1 MTIENYKGLRFD
13 GRLFDLGNRDIDY
26 RGLLNKYFLS
36 KWYYYALSFI
46 ICVGFTY
53 LYLRTIE
60 PSYEIKS
67 KLLITEGERD
77 TGSPEDWLKRSL
89 NFSAI
94 PDNVYNEIQVLT
106 SFALV
111 NQVVNFLNLD
121 INYYWQEKYKSRTG
135 YKNFP
140 IAVNSYD
147 LSSPMYYG
155 TPFQLIP
162 INGQK
167 FQMQVEEE
175 VIGTYNFDEEF
186 SNAYGDFCFQ
196 LQGNPYLHP
205 ESTMFVEFRNPPAVT
220 ESYLR
225 RLNVGF
231 IDIKST
237 TLEISLEDAVPA
249 RGVDILENLII
260 RYHQIKNQENNRI
273 ANNTLKFI
281 DERLVDIGQD
291 LRSIEYSVESY
302 KLNNNIASETTSDL
316 QIIMESANRLNRD
329 KENYEV
335 QLNILESMKQNLNM
349 TGDDFQLITVS
360 NAAAM
365 DIKIQEIVQRYNDK
379 VLERR
384 QLLVTSQ
391 ATHPVVQSATQQLI
405 SLRNTIYSAIDNM
418 QNDLRLQVNNVNDQ
432 YNRSVSQLRSVPTK
446 ERQLTDKSRQKAIV
460 EDLYVYL
467 LQKREETALSL
478 IGTSANSIVIDP
490 PRSSTQAVS
499 PSKIKY
505 YFGGSFFGLAIPF
518 LLISMVEIFKDS
530 IESEDQLKAMMP
542 NHSIVGLINK
552 RRTKGKQVVVQKG
565 RSLISD
571 RFRSLR
577 TNLQFLSGEGEKCF
591 MVTSSASTEG
601 KTFIATNVAASFA
614 MKDEK
619 TVIIDFDLRN
629 PQVANYLDASGSRE
643 EGLSTFFSGKSA
655 KVGDIVQSSSIRN
668 LDYITLGPAVND
680 PDEVVLSEQKLAQLF
695 GYLKANYDTI
705 IVDTS
710 PVGIIT
716 DAILL
721 NKYITQT
728 LYVVRVGFTKKDM
741 IDKARELFEQD
752 QLMNPVL
759 VLNGVKKG
767 EVYGYKVS

>member
-36 KWYYYALSFI
+36 KWYYYALSFMV
-46 ICVGFTY
+46 CVGLTY
-53 LYLRTIE
+53 LYVRTIE
-60 PSYEIKS
+60 PTYAITS

-89 NFSAI
+89 NFSAS

-111 NQVVNFLNLD
+111 KQVVDFLNLD
-121 INYYWQEKYKSRTG
+121 INYYWQEKYSRRTG
-135 YKNFP
+135 YTNFP
-140 IAVNSYD
+140 ISVSSYK
-147 LSSPMYYG
+147 LSSPWYYG
-155 TPFQLIP
+155 TSFQVIP
-162 INGQK
+162 MNGEQ
-167 FQMQVEEE
+167 FQMKVGED
-175 VIGTYNFDEEF
+175 VLGTYNFDEEF
-186 SNAYGDFCFQ
+186 SNNFGDFCFQ

-205 ESTMFVEFRNPPAVT
+205 ESGMFVEFLNPPAIT
-220 ESYLR
+220 ESYLY
-225 RLNVGF
+225 RLYVGF

-237 TLEISLEDAVPA
+237 TLEIYLEDAVPA
-249 RGVDILENLII
+249 RGIDFLENLII
-260 RYHQIKNQENNRI
+260 RYHQIKNQENNRV
-273 ANNTLKFI
+273 ANNTLQFI
-281 DERLVDIGQD
+281 DERLVDIGRD

-302 KLNNNIASETTSDL
+302 KLNNSIASESTSDL
-316 QIIMESANRLNRD
+316 QILLESANRLDRE

-335 QLNILESMKQNLNM
+335 QLNILESMKQKLNM
-349 TGDDFQLITVS
+349 SGDNFELITVGNGAS
-360 NAAAM
+360 T
-365 DIKIQEIVQRYNDK
+365 DIKIQEIVKQYNDK
-379 VLERR
+379 VLARR
-384 QLLVTSQ
+384 ELLVTSQ
-391 ATHPVVQSATQQLI
+391 ASHPVVQSATQQLI
-405 SLRNTIYSAIDNM
+405 SLRNTIYAAIDNM
-418 QNDLRLQVNNVNDQ
+418 QNDLRLQVGNVNNQ

-446 ERQLTDKSRQKAIV
+446 ERQLTDKAREKAIV

-478 IGTSANSIVIDP
+478 IGTAVNSIVIDP
-490 PRSSTQAVS
+490 PRSTTQAVS
-499 PSKIKY
+499 PNKMKY
-505 YFGGSFFGLAIPF
+505 YFGGSFFGLALPF
-518 LLISMVEIFKDS
+518 LLISMVEIFKNS
-530 IESEDQLKAMMP
+530 IESEDQLKALLP
-542 NHSIVGLINK
+542 AHPVVGLINK
-552 RRTKGKQVVVQKG
+552 RRSKGKQIVVQKG

-577 TNLQFLSGEGEKCF
+577 TNLQFMANDGDKCI
-591 MVTSSASTEG
+591 MVTSSASMEG

-614 MKDEK
+614 VKDEK

-629 PQVANYLDASGSRE
+629 PQVANYLDTANGDT
-643 EGLSTFFSGKSA
+643 GLSTFFSGETP
-655 KVGDIVQSSSIRN
+655 KVEDIIQSSNIKN
-668 LDYITLGPAVND
+668 LDYIAFGPAID
-680 PDEVVLSEQKLAQLF
+680 YHDELVLNEQKLAKLF

-705 IVDTS
+705 VVDTS

-728 LYVVRVGFTKKDM
+728 LYVVRVGFTKKEM
-741 IDKARELFEQD
+741 IEKARELFDQD
-752 QLMNPVL
+752 QLINPAL

>member
-13 GRLFDLGNRDIDY
+13 GRLFDLSNRDIDY
-26 RGLLNKYFLS
+26 RGLVNKYFLS

-46 ICVGFTY
+46 ICVGLTY
-53 LYLRTIE
+53 YYVRTIE
-60 PSYEIKS
+60 PTYAITS

-106 SFALV
+106 SFELV
-111 NQVVNFLNLD
+111 SQVVNFLNLD
-121 INYYWQEKYKSRTG
+121 INYYWQEKYAQRTG
-135 YKNFP
+135 YTNFP
-140 IAVNSYD
+140 ISVDSYK
-147 LSSPMYYG
+147 LSSPAYFG
-155 TPFQLIP
+155 TAFELTPTS
-162 INGQK
+162 GQK
-167 FQMQVEEE
+167 FEMKVGEE
-175 VIGTYNFDEEF
+175 VIGTYQFDEEF

-205 ESTMFVEFRNPPAVT
+205 ESAMFVQFFNPPAVT
-220 ESYLR
+220 ESYLW
-225 RLNVGF
+225 RLYVGF

-237 TLEISLEDAVPA
+237 TLEIYLEDAVPA
-249 RGVDILENLII
+249 RGIDFLKNLIV
-260 RYHQIKNQENNRI
+260 RYHQLKNQENNRV

-281 DERLVDIGQD
+281 DERLVDIGRD
-291 LRSIEYSVESY
+291 LRSIEANVESY

-316 QIIMESANRLNRD
+316 QIIMEGANRLNRE
-329 KENYEV
+329 KEDFEV
-335 QLNILESMKQNLNM
+335 QLNILEGMKQNLSM
-349 TGDDFQLITVS
+349 SGDNFELITVG
-360 NAAAM
+360 NVATT
-365 DIKIQEIVQRYNDK
+365 DLKIQEIVQSYNNK

-384 QLLVTSQ
+384 QLLVTSN
-391 ATHPVVQSATQQLI
+391 PSNPRVQSATQQLI
-405 SLRNTIYSAIDNM
+405 SLRNTIYSAIENT
-418 QNDLRLQVNNVNDQ
+418 QRDLRLQVNNVNDQ

-446 ERQLTDKSRQKAIV
+446 ERQLTDKSRQRAIV

-499 PSKIKY
+499 PNKMKY
-505 YFGGSFFGLAIPF
+505 YFGGSFFGLALPF
-518 LLISMVEIFKDS
+518 LLISAVEIFKNS
-530 IESEDQLKAMMP
+530 IESEDQLKSMLP
-542 NHSIVGLINK
+542 NQTVVGLINK

-577 TNLQFLSGEGEKCF
+577 TNLQFMAGEGGKCI

-619 TVIIDFDLRN
+619 TIIIDFDLRN
-629 PQVANYLDASGSRE
+629 PQIANYLEQKHDQGV
-643 EGLSTFFSGKSA
+643 GLNSFFSGEVSG
-655 KVGDIVQSSSIRN
+655 VEDIIQSSGIKN
-668 LDYITLGPAVND
+668 LDYITLGGVMD
-680 PDEVVLSEQKLAQLF
+680 YPDELVLNEQKLAKLF
-695 GYLKANYDTI
+695 GYLKANYETI

-721 NKYITQT
+721 NRYITHT

-741 IDKARELFEQD
+741 IEKARELFDQD
-752 QLMNPVL
+752 QLVNPLL
-759 VLNGVKKG
+759 VLNGVKRG